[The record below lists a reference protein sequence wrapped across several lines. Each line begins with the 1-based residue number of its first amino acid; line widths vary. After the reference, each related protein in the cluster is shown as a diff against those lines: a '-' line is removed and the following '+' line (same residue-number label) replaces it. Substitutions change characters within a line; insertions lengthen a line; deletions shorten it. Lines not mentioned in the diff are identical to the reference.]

1 MKILMISP
9 QYKPIVGGYERAAE
23 RLSVALVERGHSVT
37 VASERR
43 SLAWA
48 RREMEN
54 GVEVRRW
61 FCVYRPTLHILSS
74 LLALAW
80 FLLRRGRGFEVWH
93 VHQYGPH
100 AALTVAM
107 AKVLRRPVVLKL
119 TSSGRQG
126 INRTLSQGRF
136 PGLVSY
142 LHKKVSAIVALTRE
156 TAAEAEAFGIPAS
169 RIAVLG
175 NGVDTQTYRPRSAAE
190 RLALRR
196 ELGLVAPHCLISV
209 GRLATA
215 KNVAGLL
222 TAWSLAAPR
231 LGDGWQLVIV
241 GDGPL
246 RSPLLEQFA
255 ATGLSDSVRW
265 VGYQSNISDWMG
277 AADAY
282 VMASDLEGLS
292 NTMLEAMA
300 TGLAVLTT
308 QVSGT
313 VELVAEPGCGF
324 VVPVGDMA
332 GLAEAMVTC
341 AADPRKRV
349 SMGQSGRA
357 LIEKRFTI
365 SSIASA
371 YEILYIDMTL
381 DRLV

>member
-1 MKILMISP
+1 MKILMVSP

-43 SLAWA
+43 SLDWA

-61 FCVYRPTLHILSS
+61 FCMYRPKLHIVTS
-74 LLALAW
+74 LAALFW
-80 FLLRRGRGFEVWH
+80 FLLRKGRGFQIWH
-93 VHQYGPH
+93 VHQYGLH
-100 AALTVAM
+100 AALAVVM
-107 AKVLRRPVVLKL
+107 SKVLRRPVILKL
-119 TSSGRQG
+119 TSSNQQG
-126 INRTLSQGRF
+126 ISRTLSQGRF
-136 PGLVSY
+136 PRLVTA
-142 LHKKVSAIVALTRE
+142 LHIRVSAIVALTRE

-175 NGVDTQTYRPRSAAE
+175 NGVDTQTYRPRSAAQ

-196 ELGLVAPHCLISV
+196 ELGLVAPHCLVSV
-209 GRLATA
+209 GRLARA

-246 RSPLLEQFA
+246 QATLLEQCVA
-255 ATGLSDSVRW
+255 LGLSDSVRW
-265 VGYQSNISDWMG
+265 AGYQSNISDWIG

-282 VMASDLEGLS
+282 VMASDSEGLS
-292 NTMLEAMA
+292 NSMLEAMA

-313 VELVAEPGCGF
+313 VELVAEPGCGC

-332 GLAEAMVTC
+332 GLAEAIVTC

-349 SMGQSGRA
+349 SMGQNGRA
-357 LIEKRFTI
+357 LIKKRFAI
-365 SSIASA
+365 NSIAAA
-371 YEILYIDMTL
+371 YEGLYIDVTL